1 VTAGVRLV
9 ALVAFPA
16 LPNFDKETLMLAA
29 LWAMIVAGAV
39 VALGA
44 VVLFRRERALRRSLA
59 GDDRAAASGARPE
72 RP

>member
-1 VTAGVRLV
+1 MIALLAGL
-9 ALVAFPA
+9 A

-44 VVLFRRERALRRSLA
+44 LVLFRRERATRRLVAPSA
-59 GDDRAAASGARPE
+59 GAPPAEAP
-72 RP
+72 